1 MGVKRFFL
9 KVFSFT
15 LGTLISR
22 ITGLFR
28 EMVFAF
34 LFGASYATDCFN
46 VAFRIPN
53 LLRDMFSETALSA
66 AFVPTF
72 CEKMKKGEKK
82 ELFLFASNVLNFLL
96 LAVGGLT
103 LLLIIFAPY
112 VVKIISLGFSKESTK
127 YLLTLKLTK
136 IMLPFLF
143 FISLA
148 SWAMGILISYGYFF
162 ISAFASSVFNIISL
176 LIPLT
181 TYSLFLKAHLEPIF
195 SMAYGVLFGSIF
207 QFLFLLI
214 FLKKTGY
221 CYYLYLNLADAS
233 FKRVIKLYLPMLL
246 GLAAYQ
252 INFFVNTIL
261 ITFLEE
267 KSITYLNYA
276 YRIMHLPAG
285 LFGVAVGSVSL
296 CEFSLTEK
304 EKLKEELFYPIKIN
318 TLIILPIT
326 LIFIILSLPLTQI
339 LYQRGRFTFTD
350 SYYTAIALS
359 LYSLLIFPSSLVRVF
374 AAYFYSLKDTK
385 TPAFIGFLSVA
396 LNIFLNLFLMK
407 KIGFKAFPISS
418 SIATFLNAT
427 LLYLLL
433 KKKEKI
439 NIFKERKKF
448 FLKIL
453 LLLIPF
459 AFLNYFSFKFFTF
472 LKLPLSLAL
481 PFTFIIALTYL
492 YPFLKK
498 EGLF

>member
-82 ELFLFASNVLNFLL
+82 ELHLFASNVLNFLL
-96 LAVGGLT
+96 LAVGMLT

-162 ISAFASSVFNIISL
+162 ISAFASSVFNIISI
-176 LIPLT
+176 LIPLI

-207 QFLFLLI
+207 QFLFLLPDI
-214 FLKKTGY
+214 FVLQ
-221 CYYLYLNLADAS
+221 
-233 FKRVIKLYLPMLL
+233 F
-246 GLAAYQ
+246 
-252 INFFVNTIL
+252 
-261 ITFLEE
+261 
-267 KSITYLNYA
+267 
-276 YRIMHLPAG
+276 HL
-285 LFGVAVGSVSL
+285 VQ
-296 CEFSLTEK
+296 T
-304 EKLKEELFYPIKIN
+304 
-318 TLIILPIT
+318 TT
-326 LIFIILSLPLTQI
+326 
-339 LYQRGRFTFTD
+339 
-350 SYYTAIALS
+350 
-359 LYSLLIFPSSLVRVF
+359 
-374 AAYFYSLKDTK
+374 
-385 TPAFIGFLSVA
+385 
-396 LNIFLNLFLMK
+396 LFL
-407 KIGFKAFPISS
+407 F
-418 SIATFLNAT
+418 
-427 LLYLLL
+427 LLL
-433 KKKEKI
+433 HH
-439 NIFKERKKF
+439 
-448 FLKIL
+448 
-453 LLLIPF
+453 
-459 AFLNYFSFKFFTF
+459 
-472 LKLPLSLAL
+472 
-481 PFTFIIALTYL
+481 
-492 YPFLKK
+492 
-498 EGLF
+498 

>member
-162 ISAFASSVFNIISL
+162 ISAFAQTVFNIISI
-176 LIPLT
+176 LIPLI

-195 SMAYGVLFGSIF
+195 SMAYGVLFGSIG

-396 LNIFLNLFLMK
+396 LNIFLNLSLMK

-418 SIATFLNAT
+418 SIASFLNAT

-459 AFLNYFSFKFFTF
+459 AFLNYFSFKLFSF

-481 PFTFIIALTYL
+481 PFTFIIALSYL